1 MTRRRSPRLH
11 PQIHTTTE
19 EAAGMALRRSPRLH
33 PQIPVSGEDAGV
45 TRRRSSRLNPQI
57 RVGED
62 GTGATGRRSTRE
74 EGAGEIRH
82 SRRRRRRRRG
92 NSPGKPASLS
102 DNDDMLREILL
113 RLPSQPYSLPRA
125 SAVCKRWR
133 RVTTDPRFLRSFSA
147 HHRKP
152 PILGV
157 FERDD
162 YDIVFTPV
170 LDHPD
175 RIPPERFDVRH
186 HVRGFRKFNLLG
198 CRHGRVL
205 LRSRRTVIVLD
216 PITSEHRRIE
226 APPVFTGLVYLYG
239 TVLCAAADPR
249 HTHGSCHSSP
259 FTLVLMSPCQGYKDG
274 TPPIACVYSSATG
287 LWENHISTTDRCVFV
302 YCNPGI
308 LVGNAI
314 YWSSQSVD
322 AESNFLNLD
331 ELADDIIE
339 FDLDRQSLAV
349 IKGPPDLNH
358 STTHQIIQT
367 EDGDVGIAIFSH
379 GRFEMWQRKVSC
391 FGGATWFLHKTVE
404 IHTVLG
410 IPPQVEGSVRGVK
423 ILGYDED
430 NGVMFLFLD
439 YNVYMVQVMSMQP
452 MKHYQSNYASYADDI
467 HPFTSF
473 YAPAIPGGRDGAEML
488 QDM

>member
-226 APPVFTGLVYLYG
+226 APPVFTGLVYQYG

-287 LWENHISTTDRCVFV
+287 L
-302 YCNPGI
+302 
-308 LVGNAI
+308 
-314 YWSSQSVD
+314 
-322 AESNFLNLD
+322 
-331 ELADDIIE
+331 
-339 FDLDRQSLAV
+339 
-349 IKGPPDLNH
+349 
-358 STTHQIIQT
+358 
-367 EDGDVGIAIFSH
+367 
-379 GRFEMWQRKVSC
+379 
-391 FGGATWFLHKTVE
+391 
-404 IHTVLG
+404 
-410 IPPQVEGSVRGVK
+410 
-423 ILGYDED
+423 
-430 NGVMFLFLD
+430 
-439 YNVYMVQVMSMQP
+439 
-452 MKHYQSNYASYADDI
+452 
-467 HPFTSF
+467 
-473 YAPAIPGGRDGAEML
+473 
-488 QDM
+488 